1 MSTRFFV
8 DSKPIILR
16 PAQQIALGFLT
27 VIFIGSILLSLPIA
41 QQIPT
46 PYIDHLFIA
55 TSAVC
60 VTGLSPLVVVETYT
74 IFGQV
79 IVILLMQ
86 IGGLSLMTFIALFM
100 IAIGG
105 RLNIHDKIVM
115 QETLN
120 RTSLA
125 DITKFIVFILKYTLF
140 FELAGLILL
149 ATQFIPLFGLGE
161 GLYKALFISVS
172 AFNNAGFDILGAV
185 SLQAYVSNPVINF
198 TVMILI
204 IMGGLGF
211 SVWFDI
217 QKSSSS
223 ILKKVPLK
231 RIFNQLKIHVK
242 LVLIVTAILILSG
255 WLFIFLAEYSNPASL
270 GPLSLADKL
279 MASLFQSVT
288 LRTAGFATL
297 DIGLLRPGTLVVMM
311 LFMFIGGSPGGTAG
325 GIKTTTMAL
334 VILYV
339 ITELRNKDSLVL
351 FKKTISRDLLRRSV
365 TILVMS
371 LIIVFTGIVGL
382 LFVQQ
387 GNPLAIV
394 FEAVSAM
401 GTVGLSMGITSSLNT
416 WGKII
421 IIILMFIGRIGP
433 VALAY
438 TLKSNR
444 VMRRANLVEYPHGQ
458 VIVG

>member
-1 MSTRFFV
+1 M
-8 DSKPIILR
+8 
-16 PAQQIALGFLT
+16 
-27 VIFIGSILLSLPIA
+27 
-41 QQIPT
+41 
-46 PYIDHLFIA
+46 
-55 TSAVC
+55 
-60 VTGLSPLVVVETYT
+60 
-74 IFGQV
+74 
-79 IVILLMQ
+79 
-86 IGGLSLMTFIALFM
+86 
-100 IAIGG
+100 
-105 RLNIHDKIVM
+105 
-115 QETLN
+115 
-120 RTSLA
+120 
-125 DITKFIVFILKYTLF
+125 F

>member
-8 DSKPIILR
+8 DSKQIILR
-16 PAQQIALGFLT
+16 PAQQIVLGFLT
-27 VIFIGSILLSLPIA
+27 VIFIGSLLLSLPIS

-46 PYIDHLFIA
+46 PYLDHLFIA

-60 VTGLSPLVVVETYT
+60 VTGLSPLVVSETYT
-74 IFGQV
+74 IFGQF
-79 IVILLMQ
+79 IVMLLMQ

-105 RLNIHDKIVM
+105 KLNIHDKIVM
-115 QETLN
+115 QESLN
-120 RTSLA
+120 RATLT

-140 FELAGLILL
+140 FVLAGFILL
-149 ATQFIPLFGLGE
+149 ATQFVPLYGAGE
-161 GLYKALFISVS
+161 GLFKSLFISVS
-172 AFNNAGFDILGAV
+172 AFNNAGFDTLGAV
-185 SLQAYVSNPVINF
+185 SLQNFVSNPVVNF
-198 TVMILI
+198 TIMIQI

-211 SVWFDI
+211 SVWFDL
-217 QKSSSS
+217 QKSSKS
-223 ILKKVPLK
+223 IIKRVPIK
-231 RIFNQLKIHVK
+231 RIFKQLNTHVK
-242 LVLIVTAILILSG
+242 LVLIVTTILILSG
-255 WLFIFLAEYSNPASL
+255 WLFIFLAEYTNPLTL
-270 GPLSLADKL
+270 GNLSLFDKL

-288 LRTAGFATL
+288 LRTAGFATV
-297 DIGLLRPGTLVVMM
+297 DIGLHRSGTLVVMM

-334 VILYV
+334 VVLYM
-339 ITELRNKDSLVL
+339 ITELRNKDSLVI

-365 TILVMS
+365 TILVLS

-382 LFVQQ
+382 LFVQE
-387 GNPLAIV
+387 GNPLAIA

-401 GTVGLSMGITSSLNT
+401 GTVGLSTGITPSLSS

-421 IIILMFIGRIGP
+421 IIILMFIGRVGP

-444 VMRRANLVEYPHGQ
+444 VNRRANLVEYPYGQ
-458 VIVG
+458 VNVG

>member
-46 PYIDHLFIA
+46 PYLDHLFIA

-211 SVWFDI
+211 SVWFDL

-365 TILVMS
+365 TILVLS

>member
-1 MSTRFFV
+1 MSTKFFV
-8 DSKPIILR
+8 DSKQIILR
-16 PAQQIALGFLT
+16 PAQQIVLGFLT
-27 VIFIGSILLSLPIA
+27 VIFIGSLLLSLPIS

-46 PYIDHLFIA
+46 PYLDHLFIA

-60 VTGLSPLVVVETYT
+60 VTGLSPLVVSETYT
-74 IFGQV
+74 IFGQF
-79 IVILLMQ
+79 IVMLLMQ

-105 RLNIHDKIVM
+105 KLNIHDKIVM
-115 QETLN
+115 QESLN
-120 RTSLA
+120 RATLT

-140 FELAGLILL
+140 FVLAGLILL
-149 ATQFIPLFGLGE
+149 ATQFIPLYGVGDGLF
-161 GLYKALFISVS
+161 KSLFISVS
-172 AFNNAGFDILGAV
+172 AFNNAGFDTLGAV
-185 SLQAYVSNPVINF
+185 SLQNFVSNPVVNF
-198 TVMILI
+198 TIMIQI

-211 SVWFDI
+211 SVWFDL
-217 QKSSSS
+217 QKSSNS
-223 ILKKVPLK
+223 IIKKVPIK
-231 RIFNQLKIHVK
+231 RIFNQLKTHVK
-242 LVLIVTAILILSG
+242 LVLIVTAILIFSG
-255 WLFIFLAEYSNPASL
+255 WMFIFLAEFSNPATL
-270 GPLSLADKL
+270 GPLSLFDKL

-288 LRTAGFATL
+288 LRTAGFATV
-297 DIGLLRPGTLVVMM
+297 DIGSLRPATLVVML

-334 VILYV
+334 VVLYM
-339 ITELRNKDSLVL
+339 ITELRNKDSLVI

-365 TILVMS
+365 TILVLS

-382 LFVQQ
+382 LFVQE
-387 GNPLAIV
+387 GNSLAIV

-401 GTVGLSMGITSSLNT
+401 GTVGLSTGITSSLSS

-444 VMRRANLVEYPHGQ
+444 VKRRANLVEYPHGQ
-458 VIVG
+458 VNVG

>member
-8 DSKPIILR
+8 DSKLIILR
-16 PAQQIALGFLT
+16 PAQQIVLGFLT
-27 VIFIGSILLSLPIA
+27 VIFVGSVLLSLPIA

-46 PYIDHLFIA
+46 SYLDHLFIA

-60 VTGLSPLVVVETYT
+60 VTGLSPLVVAESYT

-79 IVILLMQ
+79 VVMLLMQ

-105 RLNIHDKIVM
+105 KLNIHDKIIM

-120 RTSLA
+120 RTSLT

-140 FELAGLILL
+140 FEVLGFVLL
-149 ATQFIPLFGLGE
+149 ATQFVPLFGLGE
-161 GLYKALFISVS
+161 GLYKSLFISIS

-185 SLQAYVSNPVINF
+185 SLQNFVSNPVVNF
-198 TVMILI
+198 TVMIQI

-211 SVWFDI
+211 SVWFDL

-223 ILKKVPLK
+223 IIKRIPLK
-231 RIFNQLKIHVK
+231 RIFNRLKVHVK

-270 GPLSLADKL
+270 GSLSLIDKL

-288 LRTAGFATL
+288 LRTAGFSTLNIADLRPATL
-297 DIGLLRPGTLVVMM
+297 VIMM

-334 VILYV
+334 VVLYV

-351 FKKTISRDLLRRSV
+351 FKKTISRDLLRRAV
-365 TILVMS
+365 TILVLS
-371 LIIVFTGIVGL
+371 LVIVFSGIVGL

-387 GNPLAIV
+387 GDALTIV

-401 GTVGLSMGITSSLNT
+401 GTVGLSMGITPFLNS
-416 WGKII
+416 WGKGII
-421 IIILMFIGRIGP
+421 IVLMFIGRIGP
-433 VALAY
+433 VAVAY

-444 VMRRANLVEYPHGQ
+444 VMRRANLVEYPQGQ

>member
-46 PYIDHLFIA
+46 PYLDHLFIA

-60 VTGLSPLVVVETYT
+60 VTGLSPLVVAETYT

-149 ATQFIPLFGLGE
+149 ATQFIPLYGLGD

-185 SLQAYVSNPVINF
+185 SIQNFVSNPVVNF
-198 TVMILI
+198 TIMIQI

-211 SVWFDI
+211 SVWFDL

-223 ILKKVPLK
+223 VLKKVPLK

-270 GPLSLADKL
+270 GSLSLADKL

-365 TILVMS
+365 TILVLS

-401 GTVGLSMGITSSLNT
+401 GTVGLSMGITSSLNN

-421 IIILMFIGRIGP
+421 IILLMFIGRIGP